1 VKLSKCSF
9 DKREIT
15 YMGYVISEKGVTTC
29 PDKVKALVEWS
40 QPRNVKEVR
49 SFRGSSGIMVLLQNL

>member
-1 VKLSKCSF
+1 
-9 DKREIT
+9 
-15 YMGYVISEKGVTTC
+15 MGYVISEKGVTTC

-40 QPRNVKEVR
+40 QPMNVKEVR